1 MKINKKVKI
10 MENKSDGINE
20 LLNQDKNI
28 EWLKRK
34 VET

>member
-28 EWLKRK
+28 E
-34 VET
+34 